1 MEFNRIIKLLRK
13 ERGITQKQAA
23 EDLGVSQALLS
34 HYEKGIRECG
44 LDFVVRVADYYNVSC
59 DYLLGRSA
67 ERNGMMLSAED
78 LPNPEKMKDNVYHG
92 SVLPTMNK
100 KLISNSLNVLYAK
113 IGQCHSKALTTE
125 VSAYLMMA
133 VAKMFRML
141 YSAEPHN
148 ASSMFSIEPHR
159 WHGYSDA
166 VMRMAEANVEALLDG
181 QDVNAVSIHSVRDAC
196 AYVPQDNFL
205 FSDTISGNISFAFD
219 DENQEAIEDA
229 AMMSDVHDNIAEFK
243 EGYRTVLGERGVTVS
258 GGQKQRI
265 SIARALMKH
274 APILILDDSVSAVD
288 TKTERTILDNLKKRE
303 GLTTILIAHRI
314 STVEQMDKI
323 VFVEDGEV
331 HAVGKHEDLYRTCT
345 AYRKMVDLQKL
356 EEEAGEE

>member
-78 LPNPEKMKDNVYHG
+78 LPNPEKMKDNIYHG

-181 QDVNAVSIHSVRDAC
+181 QDVNGR
-196 AYVPQDNFL
+196 
-205 FSDTISGNISFAFD
+205 
-219 DENQEAIEDA
+219 
-229 AMMSDVHDNIAEFK
+229 
-243 EGYRTVLGERGVTVS
+243 RG
-258 GGQKQRI
+258 
-265 SIARALMKH
+265 
-274 APILILDDSVSAVD
+274 P
-288 TKTERTILDNLKKRE
+288 
-303 GLTTILIAHRI
+303 
-314 STVEQMDKI
+314 
-323 VFVEDGEV
+323 
-331 HAVGKHEDLYRTCT
+331 
-345 AYRKMVDLQKL
+345 
-356 EEEAGEE
+356 

>member
-78 LPNPEKMKDNVYHG
+78 LPNPDKMKDNIYHG

-133 VAKMFRML
+133 VAKMFRLL

-148 ASSMFSIEPHR
+148 ASSMFSIGAHR
-159 WHGYSDA
+159 WRGYSDA
-166 VMRMAEANVEALLDG
+166 VMRMSEANVEALLAG
-181 QDVNAVSIHSVRDAC
+181 EDVNVWIRLVRE
-196 AYVPQDNFL
+196 
-205 FSDTISGNISFAFD
+205 TG
-219 DENQEAIEDA
+219 
-229 AMMSDVHDNIAEFK
+229 
-243 EGYRTVLGERGVTVS
+243 R
-258 GGQKQRI
+258 
-265 SIARALMKH
+265 
-274 APILILDDSVSAVD
+274 
-288 TKTERTILDNLKKRE
+288 
-303 GLTTILIAHRI
+303 
-314 STVEQMDKI
+314 
-323 VFVEDGEV
+323 
-331 HAVGKHEDLYRTCT
+331 
-345 AYRKMVDLQKL
+345 
-356 EEEAGEE
+356 

>member
-78 LPNPEKMKDNVYHG
+78 LPNPDKMKDNIYHG

-133 VAKMFRML
+133 VAKMFRLL

-148 ASSMFSIEPHR
+148 ASSMFSIGAHR
-159 WHGYSDA
+159 WRGYSDA
-166 VMRMAEANVEALLDG
+166 VMRMSEANVEALLAGEDLKGAEGVKDPRLPCHDHREPDPRVPAVHPQPAESG
-181 QDVNAVSIHSVRDAC
+181 QDQRDPRQGPDPRGLKSRRTG
-196 AYVPQDNFL
+196 VIFL
-205 FSDTISGNISFAFD
+205 
-219 DENQEAIEDA
+219 
-229 AMMSDVHDNIAEFK
+229 
-243 EGYRTVLGERGVTVS
+243 
-258 GGQKQRI
+258 
-265 SIARALMKH
+265 
-274 APILILDDSVSAVD
+274 
-288 TKTERTILDNLKKRE
+288 
-303 GLTTILIAHRI
+303 
-314 STVEQMDKI
+314 
-323 VFVEDGEV
+323 
-331 HAVGKHEDLYRTCT
+331 
-345 AYRKMVDLQKL
+345 
-356 EEEAGEE
+356 